1 MATPEYMPP
10 EILIIL
16 SDVLKINDW
25 GLCHKK
31 IELKNDYQK
40 NELQKKTDNIKKT
53 QIEILSDLIE
63 PWSVDIWSLGAIILE
78 ILIGVPLWLSYKCK
92 TIDKKGREN
101 LKMGIFAVKG
111 RSHLK
116 IVEKQKKWV
125 EEWESKISELID
137 LETED
142 GRMLG
147 DLVGRMMEWEPRR
160 RISPRDV
167 LEHPFLRN

>member
-10 EILIIL
+10 EILLIL
-16 SDVLKINDW
+16 SDALKLNEW
-25 GLCHKK
+25 GL
-31 IELKNDYQK
+31 QK
-40 NELQKKTDNIKKT
+40 NELSKKSDPKKT
-53 QIEILSDLIE
+53 QIEILADFIE

-92 TIDKKGREN
+92 TIDKKGKEN

-111 RSHLK
+111 RNHLK

-125 EEWESKISELID
+125 EELESKVSELIS
-137 LETED
+137 LETEE

-147 DLVGRMMEWEPRR
+147 DLVVRMMEWEPKK
-160 RISPRDV
+160 RISPKEV